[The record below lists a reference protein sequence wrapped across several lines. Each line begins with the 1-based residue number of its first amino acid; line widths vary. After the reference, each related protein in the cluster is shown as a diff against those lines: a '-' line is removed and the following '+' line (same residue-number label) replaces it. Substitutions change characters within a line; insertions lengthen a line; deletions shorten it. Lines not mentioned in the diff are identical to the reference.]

1 MDTVRV
7 GIYARVSTQDQS
19 TDMQLAALR
28 EYCAR
33 RGWNI
38 QIEYNEIAS
47 GADTERPERAKLILM
62 AKRRELDA
70 VAVWKLDRW
79 GRSTVDVVN
88 TVEELKASG
97 VIFVSVT
104 EAIDLSTPMGQMFL
118 TLCAAFAQME
128 RDLIRERVKTGVER
142 YRELNDT
149 WGRPA
154 TARAKTDQVK
164 ELFHLGWSKSKI
176 AKTVGISRAS
186 VIRILREP
194 IPDTEPACS

>member
-19 TDMQLAALR
+19 TDMQLAAIR
-28 EYCAR
+28 EYCAH
-33 RGWNI
+33 RGWTI
-38 QIEYNEIAS
+38 QIEYNETAS

-62 AKRRELDA
+62 AKQRKLDA

-88 TVEELKASG
+88 TVEELKAAG

-164 ELFHLGWSKSKI
+164 ELYDLGWSKSKI
-176 AKTVGISRAS
+176 AKTVGISRTS
-186 VIRILREP
+186 VIRILRER
-194 IPDTEPACS
+194 